1 MPELPEVETVRLGLA
16 PALEGQKIAHAE
28 VRRKDLRIPFPKG
41 LAKWLLGRRIEGLR
55 RRAKYLLVDFVDTD
69 EMLLIHLGMSGHM
82 TVTGPGGTNQMAQSS
97 PHDHVVIE
105 TTNGA
110 RVVFNDP
117 RRFGLMTLVDR
128 NKAHLHPLLRD
139 LGPEPLDAVF
149 NADLLVDRLAG
160 RGTAIKAALL
170 DQHVVA
176 GLGNIYV
183 CEALFRAG
191 ISPKRKAGNV
201 GPVRARRL
209 VHAIKDVLTEAI
221 ASGGSTLR
229 DHVQPTGE
237 LGYFQHNFSV
247 YGREGEACPG
257 CDCDGVKTKGVR
269 RIKQGGRSTF
279 YCPSR
284 QR

>member
-1 MPELPEVETVRLGLA
+1 
-16 PALEGQKIAHAE
+16 
-28 VRRKDLRIPFPKG
+28 
-41 LAKWLLGRRIEGLR
+41 
-55 RRAKYLLVDFVDTD
+55 
-69 EMLLIHLGMSGHM
+69 
-82 TVTGPGGTNQMAQSS
+82 
-97 PHDHVVIE
+97 VVIE

-149 NADLLVDRLAG
+149 DAEELVGRLAG

-183 CEALFRAG
+183 CEALFRSG

-201 GPVRARRL
+201 GPLRARRL

-257 CDCDGVKTKGVR
+257 CDCDVVKTQGVR